1 MKTTLLATALVL
13 AMHGAVAADPAPA
26 APADKATDRAAAR
39 EELAELRTQIGDLS
53 RRMAELSI
61 ELGDIGPRAYAF
73 RYITDPD
80 RAIIGVV
87 LASEARG
94 VRIEALTP
102 DGPAERAG
110 LRNGDVITAIDGKVL
125 AGGDAEAKLDDA
137 RERLAGLKDGQEVRI
152 GYERDGK
159 AGKELRLAAQ
169 RRAAKNWPTL
179 IADGDAPSRVVYE
192 RQIRDG
198 MKQVEV
204 EMARAHAE
212 AARAGVEAQRAMS
225 EADRARFE
233 AGIARIEALRDI
245 RPGWDINLTSLNPEL
260 GRYFGADSGVL
271 VLSAGSDTL
280 AGLKAGDVIRKI
292 EGRAITRPEEAL
304 RALRDEP
311 TGSEVELDVLRE
323 RKAVALKVKVPEY
336 KSIFRIGR
344 AAPLPPVPPTPPTA
358 PTAPRPADAPAAPG
372 DAVPAPPAPPH
383 PAMAPVAP
391 DDTSVATVSTQAR
404 MKTVSLKEARSG
416 GRAGAPALWGG
427 RVVDARL
434 VDDDHCLLIDAQR
447 IDAQGRPIARL
458 EQHGSFLA
466 CQGERF
472 DASTFRKGALVTF
485 AGHVAPE
492 RPGKTVPIVQVTDA
506 RAWDASTLRTVD
518 ASRPPQGYD
527 QGQVRALREAA
538 YDRRH

>member
-1 MKTTLLATALVL
+1 MKPTLLATAVL
-13 AMHGAVAADPAPA
+13 FAMHGAVAADPAPA
-26 APADKATDRAAAR
+26 PADKAEDRAAAR
-39 EELAELRTQIGDLS
+39 AELAELRTQIAEMS
-53 RRMAELSI
+53 RRMADLSV

-87 LASEARG
+87 LASESRG
-94 VRIEALTP
+94 ARIEALTP

-110 LRNGDVITAIDGKVL
+110 LRSGDVITAIDGKAL
-125 AGGDAEAKLDDA
+125 AGGDAKAKLEDA
-137 RERLAGLKDGQEVRI
+137 RERLAGLKDGQDVRI

-159 AGKELRLAAQ
+159 AGKELRIAAQ

-179 IADGDAPSRVVYE
+179 IADEGPSRVVYE
-192 RQIRDG
+192 RQVRDG

-225 EADRARFE
+225 EADRARLE
-233 AGIARIEALRDI
+233 AGMARLEALRDI

-271 VLSAGSDTL
+271 VLSAGSDAL

-344 AAPLPPVPPTPPTA
+344 AAPLPPIPPVPPTPPTA
-358 PTAPRPADAPAAPG
+358 PHPADAPAAPG
-372 DAVPAPPAPPH
+372 DAVPAPPTPPS
-383 PAMAPVAP
+383 PPRAPVAP
-391 DDTSVATVSTQAR
+391 MAPDAHASTVSIA
-404 MKTVSLKEARSG
+404 LARSG
-416 GRAGAPALWGG
+416 EHAGEPALWGG
-427 RVVDARL
+427 RVLDHKQRSGNPCLRVAAHRL
-434 VDDDHCLLIDAQR
+434 DRD
-447 IDAQGRPIARL
+447 GRPL
-458 EQHGSFLA
+458 EGTREDGAFLA
-466 CQGERF
+466 CSDKPFDRSEFRTGEY
-472 DASTFRKGALVTF
+472 ATF
-485 AGHVAPE
+485 AGTVAKVEVVDAAHPVM
-492 RPGKTVPIVQVTDA
+492 PVLVVGDA
-506 RAWDASTLRTVD
+506 RAWK
-518 ASRPPQGYD
+518 PMP
-527 QGQVRALREAA
+527 RAELSPGSVGR
-538 YDRRH
+538 